1 MEKNQE
7 KKEKIDRIYVM
18 RNNEWITTAMIE
30 EKQKEKLEGVDQQ
43 LRL

>member
-1 MEKNQE
+1 MEKNQGKE
-7 KKEKIDRIYVM
+7 EKIDRIYVM

-30 EKQKEKLEGVDQQ
+30 GKQKEKLEGVDQQ